1 MRVFACDHH
10 DVPLPP
16 GHRFPMEKYRR
27 LRHAL
32 VDAGL
37 LRPDEITPVDPGP
50 LEPLL
55 AVHDPAYVAALV
67 EGTLPEAALRRI
79 GLPWSKAFV
88 ARARASASATLAATA
103 AALTHGFAGNLS
115 GGTHH
120 AHRDFGS
127 GYCAFNDLAVAARW
141 LLDHGHA
148 GRVLIFDV
156 DVHQGDGTAALMAG
170 EPRVFT
176 ASVHGARNFPFR
188 KVEGDLDVDLPDGT
202 EDVAY
207 LAAVRDALARSLAAA
222 RPDFVLVQGG
232 VDPLD
237 ADRLGRL
244 SVSAAGLHARDLH
257 ILSTLRAAGLPVVYT
272 LGGGYA
278 EPISATLEAHLG
290 TYRAALQ
297 VFG

>member
-1 MRVFACDHH
+1 MS
-10 DVPLPP
+10 
-16 GHRFPMEKYRR
+16 KYRR
-27 LRHAL
+27 LREAL

-37 LRPDEITPVDPGP
+37 LRPDEITAVDPGP

-67 EGTLPEAALRRI
+67 EGTLPPAAQRRI
-79 GLPWSKAFV
+79 GLPWSAAFV
-88 ARARASASATLAATA
+88 ARARASAAATLAATQ
-103 AALTHGFAGNLS
+103 AALRHGFAGNLS

-127 GYCAFNDLAVAARW
+127 GYCAFNDLAIAARW
-141 LLDHGHA
+141 LLDDGHA

-156 DVHQGDGTAALMAG
+156 DVHQGDGTAALMAD

-207 LAAVRDALARSLAAA
+207 LAAVRDALDRALAAA

-237 ADRLGRL
+237 ADQLGRL
-244 SVSAAGLHARDLH
+244 NVSHAGLYARDLH
-257 ILSTLRAAGLPVVYT
+257 ILTTLRAAGLPVVCT

-278 EPISATLEAHLG
+278 EPISATVEAHLG

-297 VFG
+297 VFGHLFA